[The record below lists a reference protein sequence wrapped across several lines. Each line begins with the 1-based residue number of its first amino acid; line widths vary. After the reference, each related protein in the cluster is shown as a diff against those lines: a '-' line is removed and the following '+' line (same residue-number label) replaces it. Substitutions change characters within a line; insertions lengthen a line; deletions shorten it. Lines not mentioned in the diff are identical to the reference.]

1 MFSVVDVAVVCL
13 LTLNFCNLAESVTLN
28 CSLINS
34 ICPGTEFYC
43 ECQTFGSLEWTLNQ
57 SDPITYF
64 ASNCGGSKT
73 SSSAIIQTIL
83 CRHVIKN
90 ELASLTSSFNVTI
103 MRSTLDVECRNTT
116 TSAMLTIHPPSKFS

>member
-1 MFSVVDVAVVCL
+1 MFSVVAAAGL
-13 LTLNFCNLAESVTLN
+13 LTLCNLAESATLN
-28 CSLINS
+28 CSPTNS

-43 ECQTFGSLEWTLNQ
+43 ECQTFGALEWTLNQ
-57 SDPITYF
+57 SVLITYLVG
-64 ASNCGGSKT
+64 NCGGS

-90 ELASLTSSFNVTI
+90 DLASLTSSFNVTI
-103 MRSTLDVECRNTT
+103 MRSTLDVKCRNTT